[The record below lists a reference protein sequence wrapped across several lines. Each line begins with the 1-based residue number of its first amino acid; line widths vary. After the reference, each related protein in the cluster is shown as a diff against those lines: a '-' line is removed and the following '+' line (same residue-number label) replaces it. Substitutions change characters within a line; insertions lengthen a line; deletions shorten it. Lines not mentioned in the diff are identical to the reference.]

1 MAQTARRSLLGTGL
15 GLSLTVAAIASHEPL
30 IQYTGTGTDHLGA
43 ACAFGDVDG
52 DGVPDII
59 VGTDGGNYV
68 DVYDGASPNTKLF
81 RVTGAAG
88 DAFGSALA
96 AGDLNG
102 DGKDDVVVGAYAW
115 DGPAGADQGYVQAY
129 TYNGTSGSL
138 LFRLE
143 GSKLTDTFGAV
154 ARGSRS
160 RRRREGRASR
170 RRAVRRQA
178 RYQQQHWLREAVRRR
193 HAAPAVPLGRA
204 RGVRRDGAQRRLR
217 RRERM
222 TGRRT
227 SSSAPAAG
235 TAPTMAATSGS

>member
-1 MAQTARRSLLGTGL
+1 MS
-15 GLSLTVAAIASHEPL
+15 PL
-30 IQYTGTGTDHLGA
+30 IQYTGSGTDHLGA

-59 VGTDGGNYV
+59 LGTDGGKYV

-96 AGDLNG
+96 ACDLNG

-143 GSKLTDTFGAV
+143 GSKLTDTSV
-154 ARGSRS
+154 PRS
-160 RRRREGRASR
+160 RFAISTATGRASFSSGR
-170 RRAVRRQA
+170 RS
-178 RYQQQHWLREAVRRR
+178 
-193 HAAPAVPLGRA
+193 PTSAVP
-204 RGVRRDGAQRRLR
+204 
-217 RRERM
+217 
-222 TGRRT
+222 TT
-227 SSSAPAAG
+227 
-235 TAPTMAATSGS
+235 TMAT